1 MRTLTVDTS
10 KDTVALD
17 TLFALQPRTA
27 NEPFLPRLKI
37 FVCEEATEAF
47 IPFIPSFLSRQTTWI
62 DIRFTANTPMVMIAS
77 MITGLS
83 TLCLDLE
90 CITLN
95 RLPRDPVITEAVSK
109 ILLACNQDTLQ
120 WFCVDSPLT
129 EEAREVVY
137 RLPKLSG
144 MWVII
149 QGNTLLPPVALPNL
163 TSIDIEYDDY
173 LGWLQGFHGA
183 TLEKLEDIYLRSKS
197 KQIGDFLGKF
207 GSVALTTSV
216 SATLS
221 TFNFNT
227 SSSWN
232 PNYRSLLPFTQ
243 LKDLV
248 IGSSCGGGC
257 SSRVDDNI
265 IMDLVRAMPKLE
277 ILKLGDTPCETPTG
291 VTVKGLIA
299 LAYGCCH
306 LSRLRIHFQT
316 ASLVEATASSET
328 PYPSNEPMV
337 QRQDCALTDLEVGE
351 IPVQPSDALRVAM
364 TLLQIFPRLSNIE
377 YIGEGWH
384 SVGETIE
391 LSKQIG
397 TFLHRTGEAHQP
409 YL

>member
-1 MRTLTVDTS
+1 MRELTVDTS
-10 KDTVALD
+10 KDPVTSD
-17 TLFALQPRTA
+17 ILFVLQLRTA
-27 NEPFLPRLKI
+27 NEPFLPKLKN
-37 FVCEEATEAF
+37 FECEEATEAF
-47 IPFIPSFLSRQTTWI
+47 IPFIPIFLSRQTTWI
-62 DIRFTANTPMVMIAS
+62 DIGFTASSPMVMVAS

-83 TLCLDLE
+83 TLCPDLE

-95 RLPRDPVITEAVSK
+95 NLPRDPVITEAVSEM
-109 ILLACNQDTLQ
+109 LLACNQDTLRQ
-120 WFCVDSPLT
+120 FLVDSPLI

-137 RLPKLSG
+137 RLPKLSEL
-144 MWVII
+144 WVVI

-163 TSIDIEYDDY
+163 TSINLEYDDY
-173 LGWLQGFHGA
+173 LGWLEGFHGA
-183 TLEKLEDIYLRSKS
+183 TLEKLEEVNFTSQS
-197 KQIGDFLGKF
+197 EQIGDFLGEF

-221 TFNFNT
+221 IFNFNT

-232 PNYRSLLPFTQ
+232 PNYRSLLQFTH

-248 IGSSCGGGC
+248 IESSCGEGC
-257 SSRVDDNI
+257 SRVDDDI

-316 ASLVEATASSET
+316 ASLARAAASPET
-328 PYPSNEPMV
+328 PHPSDEIAV
-337 QRQDCALTDLEVGE
+337 RRQDCALTDLEVGE
-351 IPVQPSDALRVAM
+351 IPIRKRVASIVAM

-391 LSKQIG
+391 LSKRIG
-397 TFLHRTGEAHQP
+397 TFLRRTGEAHQP